1 MTIEEAFRRAEQAGV
16 DGSFSRI
23 SESHPVDLFLG
34 IEGGRRAVMVVCRT
48 RPPEPPSLGAIM
60 VEARPRQR
68 GEWALI
74 IRLDRPDFTGL
85 FTRVVEDL
93 VDATCVAP
101 PDPGEVVIRR
111 LARWQRLFSRRP
123 SVLLEDHEIRGLAA
137 ELSFLVDEAIPQF
150 GPLAAAMAWVGPY
163 AAPKDFSFQ
172 AVEVEVKA
180 THRQRRSIRIS
191 SLEQLTD
198 AGLPICLWCR
208 VVEVERGQSGEPHAT
223 FAALVRRV
231 RVAVAEDATAA
242 ERVEDALRAAG
253 YEDRAEYETTMV
265 RFGPMVSY
273 AVRDDFPRIQRPDV
287 AAGIDSCIY
296 EIAVTAITRFLVGTW
311 REVASIGG

>member
-1 MTIEEAFRRAEQAGV
+1 MTIEEVFSRAEHTGV

-23 SESHPVDLFLG
+23 SESHPVDLFVG
-34 IEGGRRAVMVVCRT
+34 VEGGRRAIMVVCRT
-48 RPPEPPSLGAIM
+48 RPPEPPSLGAMM

-74 IRLDRPDFTGL
+74 IRLDRPDLTGL

-93 VDATCVAP
+93 VDATFVAP
-101 PDPGEVVIRR
+101 PDPGEVVIRH
-111 LARWQRLFSRRP
+111 LSRWQRLFSRRP
-123 SVLLEDHEIRGLAA
+123 TALLEEHEIRGLAA
-137 ELSFLVDEAIPQF
+137 ELSFLVDEAIPKF
-150 GPLAAAMAWVGPY
+150 GLLAAATAWVGPY

-172 AVEVEVKA
+172 AIEVEVKA

-208 VVEVERGQSGEPHAT
+208 VVEVERGQSGGLHAT
-223 FAALVRRV
+223 FAALVGRV
-231 RVAVAEDATAA
+231 RTVVAKEPAAA

-253 YEDRAEYETTMV
+253 YEDRAEYEATTI
-265 RFGPMVSY
+265 RFGPAVSY
-273 AVRDDFPRIQRPDV
+273 AVRRDFPRIQRPDV
-287 AAGIDSCIY
+287 SAGIDSCIY
-296 EIAVTAITRFLVGTW
+296 EIAVTAISRFLVGSW
-311 REVASIGG
+311 MEVANIED